1 MAGEEPLGAEPRRA
15 MLRTLLRAGASAG
28 ARDGAG
34 RTALHAAAAAGHTE
48 AVEELAAAGG
58 EAGAGVT
65 VGALDAQGRSALVLA
80 VDGGHLA
87 TARAL
92 LQPPSMRQ
100 AMMEWRL
107 VAMLRTWR
115 LNVAVRRQRESTR
128 LPESH
133 VHAYVMLVAR
143 DWTFAVLP
151 VLSLPISG
159 KGGVG
164 GSTPGL
170 AERVTLARGKLRWGG
185 GRREMVRLKRYGVA
199 AGLEG
204 DRFGRWAVDKVLDVA
219 RPERRK
225 GRMLDV

>member
-1 MAGEEPLGAEPRRA
+1 
-15 MLRTLLRAGASAG
+15 
-28 ARDGAG
+28 
-34 RTALHAAAAAGHTE
+34 
-48 AVEELAAAGG
+48 
-58 EAGAGVT
+58 
-65 VGALDAQGRSALVLA
+65 
-80 VDGGHLA
+80 
-87 TARAL
+87 
-92 LQPPSMRQ
+92 
-100 AMMEWRL
+100 
-107 VAMLRTWR
+107 
-115 LNVAVRRQRESTR
+115 
-128 LPESH
+128 
-133 VHAYVMLVAR
+133 MLVAR

-185 GRREMVRLKRYGVA
+185 GRREMVRLKRYDVA

-225 GRMLDV
+225 GRMLDVQVSWKGGAVRDEEGEGWQPTWVSISLLTRDLNKVAREMEEEKYGGAGRTEATTRPGKRRRSERLAAIEEEAEE